1 MPETSAKFR
10 APRAPFIIL
19 LIVASSACSAKQIGL
34 NRMADALTTT
44 ASLYGRDNDIELV
57 RAAAPSTLKLVEMV
71 LEEQPNHVGLLTTAC
86 TGFTQYSYGFL
97 HVDAEVAEASD
108 PARAEELRTRAGL
121 MYERARGY
129 CTRAL
134 EVRHRGFRDALARD
148 PAQILGRMG
157 AADVPNLYWLAVAWT
172 AEMSLAKN
180 QLLRLQE
187 LVTVRALFARALAID
202 EAWDRGAIHEAMI
215 AVEGMPALLGGSVER
230 ATKHFNRAIELSK
243 GGSAFAYV
251 TMATSV
257 DLPARD
263 RAAFDR
269 RLKAAL
275 AIDVNAEPA
284 SRLVTLVAQ
293 KRARFLLSRAAA
305 LFPAQKRD

>member
-1 MPETSAKFR
+1 MRLARPAAALAFVIAATA
-10 APRAPFIIL
+10 
-19 LIVASSACSAKQIGL
+19 ACSPKQIGM

-71 LEEQPNHVGLLTTAC
+71 LEDRPNHPGLLTTAC
-86 TGFTQYSYGFL
+86 KGFTQYSYGFL
-97 HVDAEVAEASD
+97 HVDAELQEASD

-134 EVRHRGFRDALARD
+134 EVRHRGFREALTRN
-148 PAQILGRMG
+148 PAEILGRMS
-157 AADVPNLYWLAVAWT
+157 AADVPDLYWLGVAWT

-180 QLLRLQE
+180 QLMRLPE
-187 LVTVRALFARALAID
+187 LVMVRALFARTLALD

-215 AVEGMPALLGGSVER
+215 AVEGMPVLLGGSVER
-230 ATKHFNRAIELSK
+230 ATKHFDRAIELSK
-243 GGSAFAYV
+243 GQSGFAYV
-251 TMATSV
+251 TMATAV
-257 DLPARD
+257 DLPARN
-263 RAAFDR
+263 RAAFER
-269 RLKAAL
+269 RLQAAL

-284 SRLVTLVAQ
+284 TRLVNLVAQ
-293 KRARFLLSRAAA
+293 KRARHLLSRTAA
-305 LFPAQKRD
+305 LFPDQKRD